1 MSCLDAFGEVIEP
14 LSTDELCADKRISF
28 QMPLMMLGRPIL
40 HKQTSFGFYRPGAV
54 ALANTLADI
63 PFSATRIFVYNV
75 IVYL

>member
-1 MSCLDAFGEVIEP
+1 MRV
-14 LSTDELCADKRISF
+14 SF

-54 ALANTLADI
+54 ALANTMADI